1 MTHVDLKLL
10 SEIRAAALQAE
21 ANGFEGTAQKM
32 REIGA
37 QLLAEVWP
45 SESTVTL
52 GLSAG
57 DVTYQV
63 QSGEI

>member
-21 ANGFEGTAQKM
+21 ANGFEETAQKM

-37 QLLAEVWP
+37 QLLADFWP
-45 SESTVTL
+45 STFSSKS
-52 GLSAG
+52 GLSIS

-63 QSGEI
+63 QNGEI